1 MRSVL
6 SLALK
11 DLRLLSRDWMA
22 LFFIIAFPVI
32 MGVFFGLIGMGFS
45 SGSPSSAIPVGIV
58 DLDESDISRR
68 FVENLSS
75 NGAIEV
81 RPAGREEARRL
92 VLKGN
97 LVAYVE
103 IPAEWGATAGLFWME
118 SLPLKLGTDP
128 SRGAEAGMVG
138 GYIMQAMGE
147 LLQDRF
153 ADTAGMRE
161 QVRRSAENAQSD
173 ETMAPAER
181 AIVGAFMGTLD
192 MFLGSLEQFT
202 QEMDSQ
208 AADSQPSDRG
218 PRMELAK
225 IERVDVT
232 VPANSHDKLVAKLCS
247 PWDISFPAAIMWG
260 VMGTVAGFAISLVRE
275 RTGGT
280 LLRLQV
286 APITRTH
293 VLGGKALAC
302 FLSVAGVIAFM
313 MILGKIL
320 GIQLARPGLLLPAV
334 FCIAVCFVGLMM
346 LMAVLGKTEAA
357 VGGAGWAIIVVMCMF
372 GGGMM
377 PLAFMPRFMQT
388 MSHFSPVKW
397 GILALEGAVWRG
409 FTVIE
414 MLEPCGIL
422 LGIGVVAFAT
432 GAIVFSRQD
441 G

>member
-45 SGSPSSAIPVGIV
+45 SGSPSSAIPIGVV
-58 DLDESDISRR
+58 DLDGSEISRR
-68 FVENLSS
+68 FVENLSA
-75 NGAIEV
+75 NDAIEV
-81 RPAGREEARRL
+81 RLADAQESRRL
-92 VLKGN
+92 VLKGD

-103 IPAEWGATAGLFWME
+103 IPAGWGETAGLFWME
-118 SLPLKLGTDP
+118 SLPLKLGADP
-128 SRGAEAGMVG
+128 SRSAEASMVG
-138 GYIMQAMGE
+138 GYLMQAVGE
-147 LLQDRF
+147 LVQHRF
-153 ADTAGMRE
+153 TDTSAMRE
-161 QVRRSAENAQSD
+161 QVRQLAEDARSD

-181 AIVGAFMGTLD
+181 AIVAAFMGTLD
-192 MFLGSLEQFT
+192 TFLGSLGQFT
-202 QEMDSQ
+202 EQMDARGS
-208 AADSQPSDRG
+208 DSPSSGSG

-232 VPANSHDKLVAKLCS
+232 VPADAQDKLVSKLKS

-260 VMGTVAGFAISLVRE
+260 VMGTVAGFAVLLVRE
-275 RTGGT
+275 RTEGT
-280 LLRLQV
+280 MLRLQV

-302 FLSVAGVIAFM
+302 FLSVAGVITFM
-313 MILGKIL
+313 MILGRFL
-320 GIQLARPGLLLPAV
+320 GIQLARPDLLVPAM

-346 LMAVLGKTEAA
+346 LMAVIGKTEAA

-372 GGGMM
+372 GGGMV
-377 PLAFMPRFMQT
+377 PLAFMPRFMQS

-397 GILALEGAVWRG
+397 GVLALEGAVWRG
-409 FTVIE
+409 FTTSD
-414 MLEPCGIL
+414 MLGPCGVL
-422 LGIGVVAFAT
+422 LGIGVAAFAT
-432 GAIVFSRQD
+432 GAIIFSRQD